1 MSSKFILWK
10 KIKQKEKNTFLLLFL
25 GGDPLLGTE
34 RKSLYI
40 LNICNIYLSLSCAQ
54 VLISSLHKWSLRLIS
69 SILHMA
75 RGQASE
81 CGW

>member
-10 KIKQKEKNTFLLLFL
+10 KIKQKEKTRFCFFF
-25 GGDPLLGTE
+25 GGEDSLLGTE

-54 VLISSLHKWSLRLIS
+54 VLISFLNKWSLHLIS

-75 RGQASE
+75 RVQASE
-81 CGW
+81 CRW